1 MKKFISLTMALMLC
15 LTLCACSFGDNST
28 QSKLT
33 KEELAYVGKWEYQGK
48 NKDGNDYFHTLY
60 LYDDGVALLDKMT
73 YVGEYDGHF
82 PMNNGKCCTWDI
94 RDGYIMIYNYGG
106 TVECCYQYTGY
117 KILGDTLVDEY
128 GTSREKI
135 LLRK

>member
-48 NKDGNDYFHTLY
+48 NKDGNDSFRTLY
-60 LYDDGVALLDKMT
+60 LYEDGVALFFAANYIGD
-73 YVGEYDGHF
+73 YDGHF
-82 PMNNGKCCTWDI
+82 PMNSGKRCTWDI
-94 RDGYIMIYNYGG
+94 RDGYVMVYS
-106 TVECCYQYTGY
+106 EYQYTGY